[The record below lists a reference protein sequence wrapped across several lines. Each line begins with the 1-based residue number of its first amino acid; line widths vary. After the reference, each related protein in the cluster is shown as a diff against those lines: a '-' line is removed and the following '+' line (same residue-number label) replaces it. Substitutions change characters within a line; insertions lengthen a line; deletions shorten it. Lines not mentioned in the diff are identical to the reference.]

1 MRTIIAA
8 GGTGGHLFPA
18 LALAENLRE
27 KGAEILFL
35 GRKGG
40 METKLLRGKGFQLRT
55 ISASSLKRGFSLA
68 TLSLPL
74 IVLKGI
80 LESLTLFREF
90 RPQVVVGTGG
100 YVSVPVVLAAK
111 AYKIPTILQ
120 EQNLLPGLATRLLAP
135 LSEEVCLS
143 FPESRRYLRGR
154 LVVVPGNPVRRMRR
168 WKKEEAHK
176 RLGLGVKGRTIL
188 LLGGSQGAHSLN
200 MALSEGMEALLR
212 AGIGL
217 IWQTGEGDYQWA
229 AQISRGL
236 KVKVEAFFED
246 MGLIYS
252 ASDLVISRAGASTIA
267 ELTLF
272 GLPSVLIPY
281 PFATKGHQRMNALSL
296 ERRGAAL
303 ILENEA
309 LTGKTLVE
317 KVIPLLRDDKRLN
330 KMAAASAGL
339 GRPRAA
345 EEMADSILRLANGG

>member
-1 MRTIIAA
+1 M
-8 GGTGGHLFPA
+8 
-18 LALAENLRE
+18 
-27 KGAEILFL
+27 
-35 GRKGG
+35 
-40 METKLLRGKGFQLRT
+40 
-55 ISASSLKRGFSLA
+55 
-68 TLSLPL
+68 
-74 IVLKGI
+74 
-80 LESLTLFREF
+80 
-90 RPQVVVGTGG
+90 
-100 YVSVPVVLAAK
+100 
-111 AYKIPTILQ
+111 
-120 EQNLLPGLATRLLAP
+120 
-135 LSEEVCLS
+135 
-143 FPESRRYLRGR
+143 
-154 LVVVPGNPVRRMRR
+154 PGNPVRRMRR
-168 WKKEEAHK
+168 WKKAEAHK

-281 PFATKGHQRMNALSL
+281 PFATGGHQRMNALSL

-317 KVIPLLRDDKRLN
+317 KVIPLLRDDRRLN
-330 KMAAASAGL
+330 RMAAASAGL